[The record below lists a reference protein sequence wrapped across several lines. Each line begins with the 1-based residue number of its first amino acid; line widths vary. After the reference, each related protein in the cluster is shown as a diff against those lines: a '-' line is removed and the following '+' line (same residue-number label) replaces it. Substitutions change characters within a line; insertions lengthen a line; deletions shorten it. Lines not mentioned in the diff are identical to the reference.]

1 MIWKHFNITC
11 LFLLFQAP
19 PSVAAARL
27 WSGWPLVK
35 QRTIG
40 QPSSWTAQLE
50 KVSKFIGNA
59 HYFLPVSFVEKKLLC
74 LLLTFVLLLL
84 KLKKIFIFAFL
95 FFLST
100 FFCVMV
106 NDVKVSFSCPFT
118 KTEKINWFER
128 LWISLFF
135 VSKRTLF

>member
-1 MIWKHFNITC
+1 MTSYDLETALISRV

-50 KVSKFIGNA
+50 KVSRVIRNA
-59 HYFLPVSFVEKKLLC
+59 HYILPVSFVEKRSVVC
-74 LLLTFVLLLL
+74 
-84 KLKKIFIFAFL
+84 FA
-95 FFLST
+95 
-100 FFCVMV
+100 
-106 NDVKVSFSCPFT
+106 
-118 KTEKINWFER
+118 
-128 LWISLFF
+128 
-135 VSKRTLF
+135 